1 MNSTVTWNQIW
12 LMKAKCAR
20 SADSKRLIVY
30 FRQAYCF
37 QRKLRSSLEKLN
49 SRCWSGIS
57 TGTKLANITTFFI
70 LHLSVLS
77 RKAPVLPL
85 NQSLSLAHAQFAHTV
100 LTITLL
106 HLLLF
111 LCVCVCVCLHVWG
124 WTLVKVHVWGSG
136 VRMGPCGVWL
146 TLAVIHPERV
156 ITRQQRLP
164 YSTFSFSSPLWS
176 VSIRWALKRWNN
188 VMQYNNEYDHC
199 QQLGPPHPSV
209 SRLPPKEHD
218 KRLLELVLSFCPK
231 HIQQLLSLPCHC
243 LVFCV
248 FFLHYLSLFVAVL
261 CSVTPCSR
269 LPGGKVDEAGK
280 LWWESGPA
288 LSALH
293 WRAP

>member
-1 MNSTVTWNQIW
+1 
-12 LMKAKCAR
+12 MKAKCAR

-30 FRQAYCF
+30 FRRAYCF
-37 QRKLRSSLEKLN
+37 QRKLRSLLEKLN

-57 TGTKLANITTFFI
+57 TGTKLANITTFFN

-100 LTITLL
+100 FTITLL

-111 LCVCVCVCLHVWG
+111 LCVCLCLSACVGVDSGQGSCVRQWG
-124 WTLVKVHVWGSG
+124 ENGTMWG
-136 VRMGPCGVWL
+136 
-146 TLAVIHPERV
+146 LADTGSMTSREGHHK
-156 ITRQQRLP
+156 TAKTSLF
-164 YSTFSFSSPLWS
+164 YFFFFFSS
-176 VSIRWALKRWNN
+176 LKCFYQMGSETLNRWNN

-199 QQLGPPHPSV
+199 QQLGPAHPSV

-269 LPGGKVDEAGK
+269 LPGGKGDEAGK